1 MYICI
6 IRCLNIQTL
15 TIHHTLIVHI
25 IVTLFGTPRP
35 PTLKLTKV
43 GNRLYNL
50 YSRRF
55 KKNIKPSS

>member
-1 MYICI
+1 MFEYTN
-6 IRCLNIQTL
+6 LNNTSYPNCAYYRDA
-15 TIHHTLIVHI
+15 
-25 IVTLFGTPRP
+25 FRNTPP

-43 GNRLYNL
+43 GNRHYNL